1 MEIGKIYH
9 GFQLLLA
16 RPIREMK
23 ATAYEFIHEK
33 SGARLLY
40 METDDDNK
48 VFSITF
54 RTPPQDD
61 MGTAHIVEHSTLC
74 GSRKFPLRE
83 PFVELVKGS
92 LNTYLNAM
100 TFSDKTM
107 YPVASRNA
115 KDFQNLLDVYLD
127 AVFYPAM
134 YERKETLMQEGWH
147 YELEDPKGE
156 IVYKGVVYNEMK
168 GAFSSPEALLDK
180 EIQSSLFPDTA
191 YGFESGGDPDAI
203 PQLTQEKFLAF
214 HKKYYHPSNSYIYL
228 YGDMDIEE
236 KLAFLDSAYLSAFE
250 RAEIHSEIAEQS
262 LFGGKRAFVKYY
274 PVSPAERLKNKTF
287 LSWNCIV
294 GRAEEA
300 ETMLA
305 LQVLEHFLLRT
316 QGAPLKKALIDAGV
330 GKDVL
335 SSFGDGILQ
344 PTFSIVVTGAEE
356 EKMALFETTLRS
368 TLEKLA
374 KDGIDQTL
382 IEASVNLLEFRLREA
397 NFGSSPK
404 GLVYNIR
411 ILDSWLYGLPP
422 ELYVSYEK
430 PLENIKAGYRHG
442 YFERLIKERLL
453 ENRHVT
459 TIVLKPQ
466 ANLAEKRDRE
476 VREALAAYKKTLS
489 KEEIAALVE
498 TTRKLHECQKAPDSP
513 QALATIPLLN
523 LSDIE
528 PQAEKIVCEKRQY
541 QGSDILYHELPTNKI
556 AYLGLYFDL
565 RYVPQEDISYA
576 YLLSELLGKVSTS
589 KRDYGELANLV
600 NLHTGGIS
608 YDAIAY
614 TDAVDADAYYPKFKI
629 KAKALASKIPE
640 LFSIL
645 TEVLTKS
652 VFTDRRRL
660 RELIDEMRALWELHL
675 QRSAQQVAAGRVVS
689 YFSDGGVFNEEGLL
703 SFYDFVVKL
712 DREFDARI
720 ETVSEKLTE
729 LCSRIFN
736 SHNLLTSIALEKEDY
751 PLFEDAFGT
760 FYTRL
765 SSVSYPVQKYQF
777 HPKKRN
783 EGLMSSSKI
792 QYVVKGANF
801 RHLGFSYVGSLRVM
815 ETILRY
821 EYLWSKIRV
830 QGGAYGAFT
839 QLRRNGNMVFGSY
852 RDPNLAETID
862 VYDHTAQYLRSFQ
875 VDEREMTKYIIGTI
889 SALDTPLTPQMKGDA
904 AAECYIRHISQ
915 VDLQKERDEVL
926 ATTAEDIRYLGDLI
940 DACMKEN
947 YLCVFGGE
955 EKLKKHR
962 ELFGELKSVFE

>member
-1 MEIGKIYH
+1 
-9 GFQLLLA
+9 
-16 RPIREMK
+16 MK

-33 SGARLLY
+33 SRARLLY

-180 EIQSSLFPDTA
+180 EIQSSLFPDTT

-262 LFGGKRAFVKYY
+262 LFDGKRAFVKYY

-422 ELYVSYEK
+422 ELYVAYEK

-489 KEEIAALVE
+489 EEEIAALVE
-498 TTRKLHECQKAPDSP
+498 TTRKLHERQKAPDSP
-513 QALATIPLLN
+513 QALATIPLLK

-589 KRDYGELANLV
+589 KRGYGELANLV

-652 VFTDRRRL
+652 VFTDRQRL
-660 RELIDEMRALWELHL
+660 RELIDETRALWELHL

-736 SHNLLTSIALEKEDY
+736 SRNLLTSIALEKEDY
-751 PLFEDAFGT
+751 PPFKDAFGT
-760 FYTRL
+760 FYTGL
-765 SSVSYPVQKYQF
+765 SSVSYPVQRYQF

-915 VDLQKERDEVL
+915 ADLQKERDEVL
-926 ATTAEDIRYLGDLI
+926 ATTAEDIRRLGDLI

-962 ELFGELKSVFE
+962 ALFGELKSVFE